1 MAMKR
6 TKAKSSGSSKST
18 EGDAW
23 AKKPE
28 AEKTWTEQVEG
39 KKDAAFTPYALA
51 TTFKKGQLILHP
63 KFGKGAISLVE
74 RTRVEI
80 LFEDGTKKLGHSTV
94 ATA

>member
-1 MAMKR
+1 MSMKR
-6 TKAKSSGSSKST
+6 TKQKSTGSSKAT
-18 EGDAW
+18 EVDFW
-23 AKKPE
+23 AKKPD
-28 AEKTWTEQVEG
+28 AEKTWSDYVAG
-39 KKDAAFTPYALA
+39 KKDEAFTPYALG
-51 TTFKKGQLILHP
+51 TTFKKGQLVMHA